1 MSDNNDKLAYNLFAR
16 VIKLYHRK
24 SNIECSILKNF
35 NGIHMHYIKTNDGID
50 YFSRINDLY
59 ALKNNNLILPVINE
73 ETLPYIFLTH
83 PWLSIFSGI
92 YLSELMTWKV
102 VRAGLKTYDELKTV
116 NPVYI
121 ELFSGEAGKILKQ
134 INCDPYRNPMS
145 LEQLAINFDLL
156 GI

>member
-1 MSDNNDKLAYNLFAR
+1 MTDNNDKLAYNLFAR
-16 VIKLYHRK
+16 IIKLYHHK

-35 NGIHMHYIKTNDGID
+35 NGIHMHYVKHDNGID
-50 YFSRINDLY
+50 YFPRIYDMFTV
-59 ALKNNNLILPVINE
+59 KNNIITFPTINE

-92 YLSELMTWKV
+92 YLSELVAKQLV
-102 VRAGLKTYDELKTV
+102 YAGIKTYDELKTV
-116 NPVYI
+116 NPVYM
-121 ELFSGEAGKILKQ
+121 ELFSSEAGELLKQ
-134 INCDPYRNPMS
+134 VNCDPYYQPMS

>member
-16 VIKLYHRK
+16 VIKLYHHK
-24 SNIECSILKNF
+24 TNIEFSILKNF

-50 YFSRINDLY
+50 YFPRIYDMVTI
-59 ALKNNNLILPVINE
+59 KNNNITLPTINE
-73 ETLPYIFLTH
+73 ETLPYIFLIH

-92 YLSELMTWKV
+92 YLSELVTQRLV
-102 VRAGLKTYDELKTV
+102 CAGIKTYDELKTV
-116 NPVYI
+116 NPVYM
-121 ELFSGEAGKILKQ
+121 ELFSSEAGKLLKQ
-134 INCDPYRNPMS
+134 VNCDPYRNYMS

>member
-16 VIKLYHRK
+16 IIKLYHHK
-24 SNIECSILKNF
+24 SNIEFSILKNF
-35 NGIHMHYIKTNDGID
+35 DGIHMHYVKNDNGIN
-50 YFSRINDLY
+50 YFPRIYNMFTI
-59 ALKNNNLILPVINE
+59 KNNNITFPTINE

-92 YLSELMTWKV
+92 YLSELVTQRL
-102 VRAGLKTYDELKTV
+102 VRSGMRTYDELKIV
-116 NPVYI
+116 NSVYM
-121 ELFSGEAGKILKQ
+121 ELFSSEAGKLLKQ
-134 INCDPYRNPMS
+134 VNCDPCRGPMS